1 MNKIDDYKIRK
12 NISTNLKYYM
22 ETHNINNKELSNIL
36 GVSES
41 TVGKW
46 LLMKST
52 PRMGVIEKMANYFQI
67 KKSDLLENKSR
78 NNTDSKENSNQ
89 ETLNTPDELKIL
101 DPYNQ
106 LNAEGK
112 EKAVSYTWD
121 LVDSNKYIYPTRQ
134 EMITYLSDSDV
145 EIAAM
150 KGYADIR
157 EMTDDELKTLYTTFK
172 EEDKWQK

>member
-67 KKSDLLENKSR
+67 KKSDLLENKSK
-78 NNTDSKENSNQ
+78 NNTDSKENGNQ
-89 ETLNTPDELKIL
+89 EILNTPDELKIL

-134 EMITYLSDSDV
+134 EMINYLSNV
-145 EIAAM
+145 EVAAM

-157 EMTDDELKTLYTTFK
+157 TMTDDELKTIYLTFK
-172 EEDKWQK
+172 EDNK

>member
-1 MNKIDDYKIRK
+1 MNTIDDYKIRK

-22 ETHNINNKELSNIL
+22 DINNINNKELSTIL

-67 KKSDLLENKSR
+67 KKSDLLENKSK
-78 NNTDSKENSNQ
+78 NNRDSNENINQ
-89 ETLNTPDELKIL
+89 KSSLTPEEQKILAPYNKLNT
-101 DPYNQ
+101 
-106 LNAEGK
+106 EGK

-121 LVDSNKYIYPTRQ
+121 LVDSGKYTKTKTRQ
-134 EMITYLSDSDV
+134 EIISYLSQT
-145 EIAAM
+145 EMAALD
-150 KGYADIR
+150 GNINIHT
-157 EMTDDELKTLYTTFK
+157 MTDEELQSIYTALK
-172 EEDKWQK
+172 EDTK

>member
-67 KKSDLLENKSR
+67 KKSDLLENKSK
-78 NNTDSKENSNQ
+78 NNTESKENDSQ
-89 ETLNTPDELKIL
+89 ETLNTPEELKIL
-101 DPYNQ
+101 DPYSQ

-121 LVDSNKYIYPTRQ
+121 LVDSNKYINLTRE

-157 EMTDDELKTLYTTFK
+157 DMTDDELKTIYTTFK
-172 EEDKWQK
+172 EEDKW

>member
-1 MNKIDDYKIRK
+1 MSIFGKNVRWLRRKHNMSQEDLSDKLGYKSFTTIQK
-12 NISTNLKYYM
+12 WESGITEPTLGKVHEVANIFNVDITDLTSQD
-22 ETHNINNKELSNIL
+22 LS
-36 GVSES
+36 
-41 TVGKW
+41 
-46 LLMKST
+46 M
-52 PRMGVIEKMANYFQI
+52 IEI
-67 KKSDLLENKSR
+67 KQ
-78 NNTDSKENSNQ
+78 TSNQ
-89 ETLNTPDELKIL
+89 KTTYTNEELKIL
-101 DPYNQ
+101 DPYRK

-121 LVDSNKYIYPTRQ
+121 LVDSNKYIYPSRQ

-172 EEDKWQK
+172 EEDK

>member
-1 MNKIDDYKIRK
+1 MSIFGKNVRWLRRKHNMSQEDLSDKLGYKSFTTIQK
-12 NISTNLKYYM
+12 WESGITEPTLGKVHEVANIFNVDITDLTSQD
-22 ETHNINNKELSNIL
+22 LS
-36 GVSES
+36 
-41 TVGKW
+41 
-46 LLMKST
+46 M
-52 PRMGVIEKMANYFQI
+52 IEI
-67 KKSDLLENKSR
+67 KQ
-78 NNTDSKENSNQ
+78 TSNQ
-89 ETLNTPDELKIL
+89 KITYTNEELKIL

-157 EMTDDELKTLYTTFK
+157 DMTDEELKTLYLTFK
-172 EEDKWQK
+172 EDNK

>member
-1 MNKIDDYKIRK
+1 MNKTDDYKIRK

-67 KKSDLLENKSR
+67 KKSDLLENKSK
-78 NNTDSKENSNQ
+78 NNTDSKENGNQ
-89 ETLNTPDELKIL
+89 ETLNTPDELRIL

-157 EMTDDELKTLYTTFK
+157 TMTDDELKTLYTTFK

>member
-1 MNKIDDYKIRK
+1 MSIFGKNVRWLRRKHNMSQEDLSDKLGYKSFTTIQK
-12 NISTNLKYYM
+12 WESGITEPTLGKVHEVANIFNVDITDLTSQD
-22 ETHNINNKELSNIL
+22 LS
-36 GVSES
+36 
-41 TVGKW
+41 
-46 LLMKST
+46 M
-52 PRMGVIEKMANYFQI
+52 IEI
-67 KKSDLLENKSR
+67 KQ
-78 NNTDSKENSNQ
+78 TSNQ
-89 ETLNTPDELKIL
+89 KITYTNEELKIL

-157 EMTDDELKTLYTTFK
+157 TMTDDELKTLYLTFK
-172 EEDKWQK
+172 EDNK

>member
-67 KKSDLLENKSR
+67 KKSDLLENKSK
-78 NNTDSKENSNQ
+78 NNTESKENDSQ
-89 ETLNTPDELKIL
+89 ETLNTPEELRIL
-101 DPYNQ
+101 DPYRK
-106 LNAEGK
+106 LNTEGK

-134 EMITYLSDSDV
+134 EMITYLSNAQ
-145 EIAAM
+145 IAAM

-157 EMTDDELKTLYTTFK
+157 TMTDDELKTIYNTFK
-172 EEDKWQK
+172 EENK

>member
-67 KKSDLLENKSR
+67 KKSDLLENKSK
-78 NNTDSKENSNQ
+78 NNTDSKENGNQ

-101 DPYNQ
+101 DPYRK

-112 EKAVSYTWD
+112 EKAISYTWD
-121 LVDSNKYIYPTRQ
+121 LVDSNKYITIDRQ
-134 EMITYLSDSDV
+134 EMITYLSKV
-145 EIAAM
+145 ELAALNGEM
-150 KGYADIR
+150 NIHT
-157 EMTDDELKTLYTTFK
+157 MTDDELYTLYTALK
-172 EEDKWQK
+172 EEDK

>member
-1 MNKIDDYKIRK
+1 MSIFGKNVRWLRRKHNMSQEDLSDKLGYKSFTTIQK
-12 NISTNLKYYM
+12 WESGITEPTLGKVHEVANIFNVDITDLTSQD
-22 ETHNINNKELSNIL
+22 LS
-36 GVSES
+36 
-41 TVGKW
+41 
-46 LLMKST
+46 M
-52 PRMGVIEKMANYFQI
+52 IEI
-67 KKSDLLENKSR
+67 KQ
-78 NNTDSKENSNQ
+78 TSNQ
-89 ETLNTPDELKIL
+89 KTTYTNEELKIL
-101 DPYNQ
+101 DPYRK

-121 LVDSNKYIYPTRQ
+121 LVDSNKYIYPSRQ

>member
-1 MNKIDDYKIRK
+1 MSIFGKNVRWLRRKHNMSQEDLSDKLGYKSFTTIQK
-12 NISTNLKYYM
+12 WESGITEPTLGKVHEVANIFNVDITDLTSQD
-22 ETHNINNKELSNIL
+22 LS
-36 GVSES
+36 
-41 TVGKW
+41 
-46 LLMKST
+46 M
-52 PRMGVIEKMANYFQI
+52 IEI
-67 KKSDLLENKSR
+67 KQ
-78 NNTDSKENSNQ
+78 TSNQ
-89 ETLNTPDELKIL
+89 KTTYTNEELKIL

-157 EMTDDELKTLYTTFK
+157 TMTDDELKTIYLTFK
-172 EEDKWQK
+172 EDNK